1 VPVTGACGLIPGFGS
16 DDTHIG
22 LRSRNGPH
30 RPHNPRTI
38 PPRDDRAASYRAPK
52 VEALATLRAGDTS
65 AAAALG

>member
-1 VPVTGACGLIPGFGS
+1 VPVTGACRLIPGFGS

-22 LRSRNGPH
+22 LRSCNGPH
-30 RPHNPRTI
+30 RPHVSAER
-38 PPRDDRAASYRAPK
+38 RSRSQLRAPRK